1 MDVKRELFLPAL
13 KAALKNETVSW
24 EKELEPQVWMELF
37 QIAGKHQVLPMIYE
51 AVYGCPAARK
61 IEPQILL
68 SAKQQT
74 IRAVMLQTMKTSEFL
89 GMFEHLQE
97 AGIQALVVKG
107 IVCRNLYPKPD
118 YRVSG
123 DEDVLIPAEHFDVCH
138 QALTRYG
145 MKISDPSQDMLQ
157 IAIQNGHLC
166 HVRRSV
172 CDIIGGQPKTN

>member
-1 MDVKRELFLPAL
+1 M
-13 KAALKNETVSW
+13 
-24 EKELEPQVWMELF
+24 
-37 QIAGKHQVLPMIYE
+37 
-51 AVYGCPAARK
+51 
-61 IEPQILL
+61 
-68 SAKQQT
+68 
-74 IRAVMLQTMKTSEFL
+74 
-89 GMFEHLQE
+89 QE

-123 DEDVLIPAEHFDVCH
+123 DEDVLIPAEQFDVCH